1 MSLTT
6 CLKKMGAA
14 ISPKDKA
21 AILSLA
27 RGYRSQGL
35 DPTAAAIQAVSDQ
48 AEIAQSRLA
57 ELSTADRQV
66 ESTPLPSKR
75 VADTPQAEADALT
88 NAARSFF
95 GTTKDTREAG
105 YILPDGDML
114 DFSGRHYSDNHPS
127 LRGQRSVDH
136 REFTGENSKGESI
149 EDLFR
154 INSSGGSGSDYMQ
167 EFMTRTGAMRVDF
180 HSNVASIMGE
190 PTAEQIKVLANG
202 IRGDYA
208 ALSVIDP
215 ESGRIISDGEID
227 NPTPMKVR
235 RFFDQARGKKADSTA
250 PLFSKRVDEKTG
262 FYSALSDAVEEA
274 KGAPK
279 FADAAAWKGWLDGA
293 QRRGEFKKAERD
305 WAGVDAWLDEQQGK
319 VTREQIAEFVRANEV
334 QVSETVLGADQ
345 GEEFAA
351 FDGNGQYQGQQP
363 VGNAKF
369 ASYQLP
375 GGSNYRELLITLPAP
390 QNGLTVDAMAK
401 KLGYGGWTSSLTQQ
415 QIEHVNREYAAQ
427 ARGPNEKSGIF
438 NSSHFEQP
446 NILAHIRFNERTD
459 AEGKRVL
466 FIEEV
471 QSDWHQQG
479 RKQGYTSG
487 ALTEAE
493 SLRRQKDIF
502 DRFDAGTITREQR
515 NEELSRLSD
524 DRQGLRGVPD
534 APFKATDEW
543 AMLAF
548 KRMVRWAA
556 ENGFDSVA
564 WTTGEQQA
572 ARYDLSKQVDRIAI
586 TKTGGAWAVNAWK
599 GGNKAITKDA
609 PTDADLAALVGKEFA
624 ERAIKDGGGDYSGL
638 DLKVGGEGM
647 RAFYDSILPKTVN
660 KWGKRFGA
668 KVGEARLAS
677 EQYPAFIRTLEGQR
691 VNKGS
696 TATVHS
702 LDITPAM
709 RDTVLEGQPMFSKRT
724 RQDAEKDAE
733 PTPRFNSATEF
744 WTDNI
749 GKPLFNTIS
758 RATKAVIAND
768 FLKRHGLNLA
778 EDMPPEAQKAWRAYK
793 QDVGNL
799 KKTVSEIADEAKKL
813 TPEER
818 AMVSDLVERE
828 MKAGVTPPEAVV
840 RMATLMTSIMRKQSQ
855 QLVET
860 GMLSKDA
867 ADRWE
872 GRYLPR
878 FYQKHLLTNPFNTML
893 RKAYLSG
900 IKGAHLKGRGLFE
913 TIPVEDVPAY
923 EKMGWEVRDP
933 EHGKKPSLK
942 GLPEGSKVRVWRD
955 FTPAERQKMGEVRD
969 AMYRFARGYTDTQID
984 IAKGK
989 LFDHIARTVARDDNP
1004 GGSYVLVPDTSVPGT
1019 GVKKFGNLA
1028 GKYVPGDVLSALKT
1042 KAGPDSDITRAYLKA
1057 LSLWKE
1063 GKTSLNPVTHVNN
1076 MVSNLVMSDLAG
1088 VNLVDPR
1095 SWKLYADTFNDY
1107 RKEGAWF
1114 KEAQKAGLFGGEWYG
1129 NEVAQWL
1136 PLPSELKDSGPRSIP
1151 GKFAMKTAN
1160 ALGSVRRGMG
1170 NLYRAEDQFFK
1181 LLLYKQ
1187 ARERGLEPND
1197 AVTWAEKFVFD
1208 YSTAAPGVTKL
1219 KNTLF
1224 PFANYSSKAVPAL
1237 TFAATHYPWR
1247 IAKWIGLLSGFSLY
1261 AFNTLYG
1268 DDEAEEMAESEAAM
1282 MPDYLKGRSS
1292 FFGVPKA
1299 IRLPYDDESTGDG
1312 MYVDI
1317 SRFVPLGDLFDAE
1330 NQSGGVPLPAPL
1342 TPNNPI
1348 ITTAIAMLANKDSF
1362 TGKDIVRESDTS
1374 GEAAQK
1380 RIGWLYRQM
1389 APNNPLVPGSYN
1401 FNRIGQAVSAMAGE
1415 PIGPYTGLDYNGN
1428 TISPGRALA
1437 QTFGIKLRSVDFEK
1451 EMDFQI
1457 YDLKREISD
1466 LKGQKTKLKK
1476 NQSISDETL
1485 ESELDKLDVKIEAV
1499 QTRLYDLQDIPIP
1512 QR

>member
-136 REFTGENSKGESI
+136 RELTGENSKGESI

-235 RFFDQARGKKADSTA
+235 RFFDQARGKKADPTA
-250 PLFSKRVDEKTG
+250 PLFSKRADTPQTETENFKRWFGDSKVVDAQGKPLVVYHGTERDFDAFKVG
-262 FYSALSDAVEEA
+262 SALGWGRGIYFTDNQEYTREFGDRTVAAYVKIENPWRGGIPDGIESTNAWRA
-274 KGAPK
+274 I
-279 FADAAAWKGWLDGA
+279 ADRWDYF
-293 QRRGEFKKAERD
+293 E
-305 WAGVDAWLDEQQGK
+305 DAWQEDSG
-319 VTREQIAEFVRANEV
+319 FVGD
-334 QVSETVLGADQ
+334 VL
-345 GEEFAA
+345 
-351 FDGNGQYQGQQP
+351 
-363 VGNAKF
+363 
-369 ASYQLP
+369 
-375 GGSNYRELLITLPAP
+375 RELGYDGVIAKDSNDVDGLEVVAFRPTQIKSAIGN
-390 QNGLTVDAMAK
+390 NGDFDPSK
-401 KLGYGGWTSSLTQQ
+401 PS
-415 QIEHVNREYAAQ
+415 
-427 ARGPNEKSGIF
+427 
-438 NSSHFEQP
+438 
-446 NILAHIRFNERTD
+446 ILA
-459 AEGKRVL
+459 
-466 FIEEV
+466 
-471 QSDWHQQG
+471 
-479 RKQGYTSG
+479 
-487 ALTEAE
+487 
-493 SLRRQKDIF
+493 
-502 DRFDAGTITREQR
+502 
-515 NEELSRLSD
+515 
-524 DRQGLRGVPD
+524 
-534 APFKATDEW
+534 
-543 AMLAF
+543 
-548 KRMVRWAA
+548 
-556 ENGFDSVA
+556 
-564 WTTGEQQA
+564 
-572 ARYDLSKQVDRIAI
+572 
-586 TKTGGAWAVNAWK
+586 
-599 GGNKAITKDA
+599 
-609 PTDADLAALVGKEFA
+609 
-624 ERAIKDGGGDYSGL
+624 
-638 DLKVGGEGM
+638 
-647 RAFYDSILPKTVN
+647 
-660 KWGKRFGA
+660 
-668 KVGEARLAS
+668 
-677 EQYPAFIRTLEGQR
+677 
-691 VNKGS
+691 
-696 TATVHS
+696 
-702 LDITPAM
+702 
-709 RDTVLEGQPMFSKRT
+709 SKRT

-744 WTDNI
+744 WTNNI
-749 GKPLFNTIS
+749 GKPLFNMIS
-758 RATKAVIAND
+758 RATKSVVAND

-828 MKAGVTPPEAVV
+828 MKAGVTPPEAVI

-878 FYQKHLLTNPFNTML
+878 FYQKHLLTNPFDAML

-900 IKGAHLKGRGLFE
+900 IKGTHLKGRGLFE
-913 TIPVEDVPAY
+913 TVPVEDVPAY

-1136 PLPSELKDSGPRSIP
+1136 PLPSELKDSGQRSIP

-1348 ITTAIAMLANKDSF
+1348 ITTAIAMLANKLHHW
-1362 TGKDIVRESDTS
+1362 VR
-1374 GEAAQK
+1374 
-1380 RIGWLYRQM
+1380 
-1389 APNNPLVPGSYN
+1389 
-1401 FNRIGQAVSAMAGE
+1401 
-1415 PIGPYTGLDYNGN
+1415 
-1428 TISPGRALA
+1428 
-1437 QTFGIKLRSVDFEK
+1437 
-1451 EMDFQI
+1451 
-1457 YDLKREISD
+1457 
-1466 LKGQKTKLKK
+1466 
-1476 NQSISDETL
+1476 
-1485 ESELDKLDVKIEAV
+1485 
-1499 QTRLYDLQDIPIP
+1499 
-1512 QR
+1512 

>member
-6 CLKKMGAA
+6 CLKKMGAT
-14 ISPKDKA
+14 ISPKDRA

-57 ELSTADRQV
+57 ELSTADRPV

-75 VADTPQAEADALT
+75 ADTPQTETENFKRWFGDSKVVDAEGKPLVVYHGTDREFTEFRMGSAPGWGRGIYFTDNRDQAEADYGGGAGGRVVEAYLSIR
-88 NAARSFF
+88 NPWRGGFPGYEEVE
-95 GTTKDTREAG
+95 GTRAWQGYTGRFEDSLDAWDEDGRFAGEVLRELG
-105 YILPDGDML
+105 YDG
-114 DFSGRHYSDNHPS
+114 
-127 LRGQRSVDH
+127 VIA
-136 REFTGENSKGESI
+136 ENSNDIRGLEI
-149 EDLFR
+149 
-154 INSSGGSGSDYMQ
+154 
-167 EFMTRTGAMRVDF
+167 
-180 HSNVASIMGE
+180 VAFDPG
-190 PTAEQIKVLANG
+190 QIKSATGNSG
-202 IRGDYA
+202 A
-208 ALSVIDP
+208 FDP
-215 ESGRIISDGEID
+215 N
-227 NPTPMKVR
+227 NP
-235 RFFDQARGKKADSTA
+235 SI
-250 PLFSKRVDEKTG
+250 LFSKRVDDEERDLIVTHNLTAANLKHAVRMGGLAVPSLAVTRADNAITG
-262 FYSALSDAVEEA
+262 FGDITLIGDSGLANPKAGAKAFGADVYSPRYPEVMYR
-274 KGAPK
+274 
-279 FADAAAWKGWLDGA
+279 LDGPSVK
-293 QRRGEFKKAERD
+293 RLNESIGAERD
-305 WAGVDAWLDEQQGK
+305 QYWGRDINARDLTSAEAFKKHMSAKFGNDRLSQDADQEAHRLLREAGAKEQTFEGFTYSGNRRYKPHTLENVVKKLKKELRGGESFNYGVGSLRAKYTPQFRSIEALRKEKGRLQSKEEFKAVRAEVDGEFFA
-319 VTREQIAEFVRANEV
+319 IAEALAPYSDRGKSFDFSDTVIAVMEDAGKMGVPRALAEYGMTDVPAETQQEIAKFLTRLRNMPTEYFEIIQPRAV
-334 QVSETVLGADQ
+334 QV
-345 GEEFAA
+345 EEFRAA
-351 FDGNGQYQGQQP
+351 VVPDDIAP
-363 VGNAKF
+363 DV
-369 ASYQLP
+369 
-375 GGSNYRELLITLPAP
+375 REELTSR
-390 QNGLTVDAMAK
+390 GLSIVEYKSGDDAARRAAVK
-401 KLGYGGWTSSLTQQ
+401 KT
-415 QIEHVNREYAAQ
+415 AAQ
-427 ARGPNEKSGIF
+427 
-438 NSSHFEQP
+438 
-446 NILAHIRFNERTD
+446 D
-459 AEGKRVL
+459 
-466 FIEEV
+466 
-471 QSDWHQQG
+471 
-479 RKQGYTSG
+479 
-487 ALTEAE
+487 
-493 SLRRQKDIF
+493 SL
-502 DRFDAGTITREQR
+502 
-515 NEELSRLSD
+515 
-524 DRQGLRGVPD
+524 
-534 APFKATDEW
+534 
-543 AMLAF
+543 
-548 KRMVRWAA
+548 
-556 ENGFDSVA
+556 
-564 WTTGEQQA
+564 
-572 ARYDLSKQVDRIAI
+572 
-586 TKTGGAWAVNAWK
+586 
-599 GGNKAITKDA
+599 
-609 PTDADLAALVGKEFA
+609 
-624 ERAIKDGGGDYSGL
+624 
-638 DLKVGGEGM
+638 
-647 RAFYDSILPKTVN
+647 
-660 KWGKRFGA
+660 
-668 KVGEARLAS
+668 
-677 EQYPAFIRTLEGQR
+677 
-691 VNKGS
+691 
-696 TATVHS
+696 
-702 LDITPAM
+702 
-709 RDTVLEGQPMFSKRT
+709 MFSKRT
-724 RQDAEKDAE
+724 PSPNEEA
-733 PTPRFNSATEF
+733 TPKFNSATEF
-744 WTDNI
+744 WTDNV
-749 GKPLFNTIS
+749 GKPVFDAIS
-758 RATKAVIAND
+758 KATKALIASD
-768 FLKRHGLNLA
+768 WTKRHGINLA

-828 MKAGVTPPEAVV
+828 MKAGVTPPEAVI

-878 FYQKHLLTNPFNTML
+878 FYQKHLLTNPFDTML

-900 IKGAHLKGRGLFE
+900 IRGSHLKGRGLFE
-913 TIPVEDVPAY
+913 TVTVKDVPAY
-923 EKMGWEVRDP
+923 EKMGWEIRDP
-933 EHGKKPSLK
+933 SRGKQPDLK
-942 GLPEGSKVRVWRD
+942 GLPEDAKVRVWRD

-1063 GKTSLNPVTHVNN
+1063 GRTSLNPVTHVNN
-1076 MVSNLVMSDLAG
+1076 VVSNLVMSDLAG

-1107 RKEGAWF
+1107 RKEGTWF
-1114 KEAQKAGLFGGEWYG
+1114 KEAQKAGMFGGEWYG

-1151 GKFAMKTAN
+1151 GKFAMKAVD
-1160 ALGSVRRGMG
+1160 AIGSVRRGMG
-1170 NLYRAEDQFFK
+1170 KMYQAEDQFFK

-1197 AVTWAEKFVFD
+1197 AVTWANKFVFD

-1362 TGKDIVRESDTS
+1362 TGKDIVRDSDTG

-1428 TISPGRALA
+1428 TISPARALA

-1451 EMDFQI
+1451 EMHFQEL
-1457 YDLKREISD
+1457 DLKREISD

-1485 ESELDKLDVKIEAV
+1485 ERELDKLDVKIEAV

>member
-1 MSLTT
+1 VAWFRPTQIKS
-6 CLKKMGAA
+6 A
-14 ISPKDKA
+14 IGNNGDF
-21 AILSLA
+21 
-27 RGYRSQGL
+27 
-35 DPTAAAIQAVSDQ
+35 D
-48 AEIAQSRLA
+48 
-57 ELSTADRQV
+57 
-66 ESTPLPSKR
+66 PSK
-75 VADTPQAEADALT
+75 
-88 NAARSFF
+88 
-95 GTTKDTREAG
+95 
-105 YILPDGDML
+105 
-114 DFSGRHYSDNHPS
+114 PS
-127 LRGQRSVDH
+127 
-136 REFTGENSKGESI
+136 
-149 EDLFR
+149 
-154 INSSGGSGSDYMQ
+154 
-167 EFMTRTGAMRVDF
+167 
-180 HSNVASIMGE
+180 
-190 PTAEQIKVLANG
+190 
-202 IRGDYA
+202 
-208 ALSVIDP
+208 
-215 ESGRIISDGEID
+215 
-227 NPTPMKVR
+227 
-235 RFFDQARGKKADSTA
+235 
-250 PLFSKRVDEKTG
+250 
-262 FYSALSDAVEEA
+262 
-274 KGAPK
+274 
-279 FADAAAWKGWLDGA
+279 
-293 QRRGEFKKAERD
+293 
-305 WAGVDAWLDEQQGK
+305 
-319 VTREQIAEFVRANEV
+319 
-334 QVSETVLGADQ
+334 
-345 GEEFAA
+345 
-351 FDGNGQYQGQQP
+351 
-363 VGNAKF
+363 
-369 ASYQLP
+369 
-375 GGSNYRELLITLPAP
+375 
-390 QNGLTVDAMAK
+390 
-401 KLGYGGWTSSLTQQ
+401 
-415 QIEHVNREYAAQ
+415 
-427 ARGPNEKSGIF
+427 
-438 NSSHFEQP
+438 
-446 NILAHIRFNERTD
+446 ILA
-459 AEGKRVL
+459 
-466 FIEEV
+466 
-471 QSDWHQQG
+471 
-479 RKQGYTSG
+479 
-487 ALTEAE
+487 
-493 SLRRQKDIF
+493 
-502 DRFDAGTITREQR
+502 
-515 NEELSRLSD
+515 
-524 DRQGLRGVPD
+524 
-534 APFKATDEW
+534 
-543 AMLAF
+543 
-548 KRMVRWAA
+548 
-556 ENGFDSVA
+556 
-564 WTTGEQQA
+564 
-572 ARYDLSKQVDRIAI
+572 
-586 TKTGGAWAVNAWK
+586 
-599 GGNKAITKDA
+599 
-609 PTDADLAALVGKEFA
+609 
-624 ERAIKDGGGDYSGL
+624 
-638 DLKVGGEGM
+638 
-647 RAFYDSILPKTVN
+647 
-660 KWGKRFGA
+660 
-668 KVGEARLAS
+668 
-677 EQYPAFIRTLEGQR
+677 
-691 VNKGS
+691 
-696 TATVHS
+696 
-702 LDITPAM
+702 
-709 RDTVLEGQPMFSKRT
+709 SKRT

-744 WTDNI
+744 WTNNI
-749 GKPLFNTIS
+749 GKPLFNMIS
-758 RATKAVIAND
+758 RATKSVVAND

-778 EDMPPEAQKAWRAYK
+778 EDMPPEAQKAWREYK

-799 KKTVSEIADEAKKL
+799 KKTVSEIADEAKNL
-813 TPEER
+813 SPEER

-828 MKAGVTPPEAVV
+828 MKAGVTPPEAVI

-878 FYQKHLLTNPFNTML
+878 FYQKHLLTNPFDTML

-900 IKGAHLKGRGLFE
+900 IRGSHLKGRGLFE
-913 TIPVEDVPAY
+913 TVTVKDVPAY
-923 EKMGWEVRDP
+923 EKMGWEIRDP
-933 EHGKKPSLK
+933 SRGKQPDLK
-942 GLPEGSKVRVWRD
+942 GLPEDAKVRVWRD

-1063 GKTSLNPVTHVNN
+1063 GRTSLNPVTHVNN
-1076 MVSNLVMSDLAG
+1076 VVSNLVMSDLAG

-1107 RKEGAWF
+1107 RKEGTWF
-1114 KEAQKAGLFGGEWYG
+1114 KEAQKAGMFGGEWYG

-1151 GKFAMKTAN
+1151 GKFAMKAVD
-1160 ALGSVRRGMG
+1160 AIGSVRRGMG
-1170 NLYRAEDQFFK
+1170 KMYQAEDQFFK

-1197 AVTWAEKFVFD
+1197 AVTWANKFVFD

-1247 IAKWIGLLSGFSLY
+1247 IAKWIGLLSAFNLY
-1261 AFNTLYG
+1261 AFNKLYG
-1268 DDEAEEMAESEAAM
+1268 DDDDEEMAESEAAM

-1362 TGKDIVRESDTS
+1362 TGKDIVRDSDTG

-1428 TISPGRALA
+1428 TISPARALA

-1451 EMDFQI
+1451 EMHFQEL
-1457 YDLKREISD
+1457 DLKREISD

-1485 ESELDKLDVKIEAV
+1485 ERELDKLDVKIEAV

>member
-27 RGYRSQGL
+27 SGYRSQGL

-75 VADTPQAEADALT
+75 VADTPQTETENFKRWFGDSKVVDAQGKPLVVYHGTERDFDAFKVGSALGWGRGIYFTDNQEYTREFGDRTVAAYVKIENPWRGGIPDGIEST
-88 NAARSFF
+88 NAWRAIADRWDYFEDAWQEDSGFV
-95 GTTKDTREAG
+95 GDVLRELGYDGVIAKDSNDV
-105 YILPDGDML
+105 DGL
-114 DFSGRHYSDNHPS
+114 E
-127 LRGQRSVDH
+127 VVA
-136 REFTGENSKGESI
+136 
-149 EDLFR
+149 FR
-154 INSSGGSGSDYMQ
+154 
-167 EFMTRTGAMRVDF
+167 
-180 HSNVASIMGE
+180 
-190 PTAEQIKVLANG
+190 PTQIKSAIGNNG
-202 IRGDYA
+202 DF
-208 ALSVIDP
+208 DP
-215 ESGRIISDGEID
+215 
-227 NPTPMKVR
+227 
-235 RFFDQARGKKADSTA
+235 
-250 PLFSKRVDEKTG
+250 SKP
-262 FYSALSDAVEEA
+262 S
-274 KGAPK
+274 
-279 FADAAAWKGWLDGA
+279 
-293 QRRGEFKKAERD
+293 
-305 WAGVDAWLDEQQGK
+305 
-319 VTREQIAEFVRANEV
+319 
-334 QVSETVLGADQ
+334 
-345 GEEFAA
+345 
-351 FDGNGQYQGQQP
+351 
-363 VGNAKF
+363 
-369 ASYQLP
+369 
-375 GGSNYRELLITLPAP
+375 
-390 QNGLTVDAMAK
+390 
-401 KLGYGGWTSSLTQQ
+401 
-415 QIEHVNREYAAQ
+415 
-427 ARGPNEKSGIF
+427 
-438 NSSHFEQP
+438 
-446 NILAHIRFNERTD
+446 ILA
-459 AEGKRVL
+459 
-466 FIEEV
+466 
-471 QSDWHQQG
+471 
-479 RKQGYTSG
+479 
-487 ALTEAE
+487 
-493 SLRRQKDIF
+493 
-502 DRFDAGTITREQR
+502 
-515 NEELSRLSD
+515 
-524 DRQGLRGVPD
+524 
-534 APFKATDEW
+534 
-543 AMLAF
+543 
-548 KRMVRWAA
+548 
-556 ENGFDSVA
+556 
-564 WTTGEQQA
+564 
-572 ARYDLSKQVDRIAI
+572 
-586 TKTGGAWAVNAWK
+586 
-599 GGNKAITKDA
+599 
-609 PTDADLAALVGKEFA
+609 
-624 ERAIKDGGGDYSGL
+624 
-638 DLKVGGEGM
+638 
-647 RAFYDSILPKTVN
+647 
-660 KWGKRFGA
+660 
-668 KVGEARLAS
+668 
-677 EQYPAFIRTLEGQR
+677 
-691 VNKGS
+691 
-696 TATVHS
+696 
-702 LDITPAM
+702 
-709 RDTVLEGQPMFSKRT
+709 SKRT

-744 WTDNI
+744 WTNNI

-758 RATKAVIAND
+758 RAAKAVVAND

-799 KKTVSEIADEAKKL
+799 KKTVSEIADEAKNL
-813 TPEER
+813 SPEER

-900 IKGAHLKGRGLFE
+900 IKGTHLKGRGLFE
-913 TIPVEDVPAY
+913 TIRIEDVPAY

-1063 GKTSLNPVTHVNN
+1063 GRTSLNPVTHVNN
-1076 MVSNLVMSDLAG
+1076 VVSNLVMSDLAG

-1107 RKEGAWF
+1107 RKEGTWF
-1114 KEAQKAGLFGGEWYG
+1114 KEAQKAGMFGGEWYG

-1151 GKFAMKTAN
+1151 GKFAMKAVD
-1160 ALGSVRRGMG
+1160 AIGSVRRGMG
-1170 NLYRAEDQFFK
+1170 KMYQAEDQFFK

-1197 AVTWAEKFVFD
+1197 AVTWANKFVFD

-1247 IAKWIGLLSGFSLY
+1247 IAKWIGLLSAFNLY
-1261 AFNTLYG
+1261 AFNKLYG
-1268 DDEAEEMAESEAAM
+1268 DDDDEEMAESEAAM

-1362 TGKDIVRESDTS
+1362 TGKDIVRDSDTG

-1451 EMDFQI
+1451 EMHFQEL
-1457 YDLKREISD
+1457 DLKREISD

-1485 ESELDKLDVKIEAV
+1485 ERELDKLDVKIEAV

>member
-6 CLKKMGAA
+6 CLKKMGAT
-14 ISPKDKA
+14 ISPKDRA

-75 VADTPQAEADALT
+75 VADTPQTETENFKRWFGDSKVVDAQGKPLVVYHGTERDFDAFKVGSALGWGRGIYFTDNQEYTREFGDRTVAAYVKIENPWRGGIPDGIESTNAWRAIADRWDYFEDAWQEDSGFVGDVLRELGYDGVIAKDSNDVDGLEVVAFRPTQIKSAIGNNGDFDPSKPSILASKRVADTPQTETENFKRWSDDAPLVKAADADEYKFKPGKKVVAEGFHGTASPFDAFDDAKRGSATGAKSAAAGHWLVSSPEVAVGYAHHAAL
-88 NAARSFF
+88 NAPVRALQERAEFLERKAQRS
-95 GTTKDTREAG
+95 GKQSDWDAVNDAVDAVEKMDSEVRRE
-105 YILPDGDML
+105 
-114 DFSGRHYSDNHPS
+114 R
-127 LRGQRSVDH
+127 LRGQ
-136 REFTGENSKGESI
+136 
-149 EDLFR
+149 
-154 INSSGGSGSDYMQ
+154 
-167 EFMTRTGAMRVDF
+167 
-180 HSNVASIMGE
+180 NV
-190 PTAEQIKVLANG
+190 IKAFVSLK
-202 IRGDYA
+202 
-208 ALSVIDP
+208 
-215 ESGRIISDGEID
+215 
-227 NPTPMKVR
+227 NP
-235 RFFDQARGKKADSTA
+235 
-250 PLFSKRVDEKTG
+250 
-262 FYSALSDAVEEA
+262 AV
-274 KGAPK
+274 
-279 FADAAAWKGWLDGA
+279 
-293 QRRGEFKKAERD
+293 
-305 WAGVDAWLDEQQGK
+305 
-319 VTREQIAEFVRANEV
+319 
-334 QVSETVLGADQ
+334 
-345 GEEFAA
+345 
-351 FDGNGQYQGQQP
+351 
-363 VGNAKF
+363 
-369 ASYQLP
+369 
-375 GGSNYRELLITLPAP
+375 
-390 QNGLTVDAMAK
+390 
-401 KLGYGGWTSSLTQQ
+401 
-415 QIEHVNREYAAQ
+415 
-427 ARGPNEKSGIF
+427 
-438 NSSHFEQP
+438 
-446 NILAHIRFNERTD
+446 
-459 AEGKRVL
+459 
-466 FIEEV
+466 
-471 QSDWHQQG
+471 
-479 RKQGYTSG
+479 
-487 ALTEAE
+487 
-493 SLRRQKDIF
+493 
-502 DRFDAGTITREQR
+502 FDAGGDSFVDIADDINKFIRDAKREGR
-515 NEELSRLSD
+515 DGVVFTNLD
-524 DRQGLRGVPD
+524 DDPGFNDRQ
-534 APFKATDEW
+534 ATHY
-543 AMLAF
+543 LAF
-548 KRMVRWAA
+548 KPTQIKSAIGN
-556 ENGFDSVA
+556 NGDFDS
-564 WTTGEQQA
+564 
-572 ARYDLSKQVDRIAI
+572 S
-586 TKTGGAWAVNAWK
+586 N
-599 GGNKAITKDA
+599 
-609 PTDADLAALVGKEFA
+609 P
-624 ERAIKDGGGDYSGL
+624 
-638 DLKVGGEGM
+638 
-647 RAFYDSILPKTVN
+647 SIL
-660 KWGKRFGA
+660 A
-668 KVGEARLAS
+668 
-677 EQYPAFIRTLEGQR
+677 
-691 VNKGS
+691 
-696 TATVHS
+696 
-702 LDITPAM
+702 
-709 RDTVLEGQPMFSKRT
+709 SKRT

-744 WTDNI
+744 WTNNI

-900 IKGAHLKGRGLFE
+900 IKGTHLKGRGLFE
-913 TIPVEDVPAY
+913 TVPVEDVPAY

-933 EHGKKPSLK
+933 ERGKKPSLK

-1028 GKYVPGDVLSALKT
+1028 GKYVPGDVMAALKT

-1076 MVSNLVMSDLAG
+1076 VVSNLVMSDLAG

-1107 RKEGAWF
+1107 RKEGTWF
-1114 KEAQKAGLFGGEWYG
+1114 KEAQKAGMFGGEWYG

-1151 GKFAMKTAN
+1151 GKFAMKAVD
-1160 ALGSVRRGMG
+1160 AIGSVRRGMG
-1170 NLYRAEDQFFK
+1170 KMYQAEDQFFK

-1197 AVTWAEKFVFD
+1197 AVTWANKFVFD

-1247 IAKWIGLLSGFSLY
+1247 IAKWIGLLSAFNLY
-1261 AFNTLYG
+1261 AFNKLYG
-1268 DDEAEEMAESEAAM
+1268 DDDDEEMAESEAAM

-1428 TISPGRALA
+1428 TISPARALA

-1451 EMDFQI
+1451 EMHFQEL
-1457 YDLKREISD
+1457 DLKREISD

-1485 ESELDKLDVKIEAV
+1485 ERELDKLDVKIEAV